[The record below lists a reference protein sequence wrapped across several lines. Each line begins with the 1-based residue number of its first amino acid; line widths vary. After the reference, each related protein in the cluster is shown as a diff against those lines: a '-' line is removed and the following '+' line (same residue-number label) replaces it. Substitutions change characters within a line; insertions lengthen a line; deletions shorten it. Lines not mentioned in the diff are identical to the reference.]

1 MWASWCHRYTNTR
14 YASILDIVEMPGKGV
29 LVAALAQEADSTF
42 VHLTRIDEEG
52 ARFRDE
58 FTENCL

>member
-1 MWASWCHRYTNTR
+1 
-14 YASILDIVEMPGKGV
+14 MPGKGV